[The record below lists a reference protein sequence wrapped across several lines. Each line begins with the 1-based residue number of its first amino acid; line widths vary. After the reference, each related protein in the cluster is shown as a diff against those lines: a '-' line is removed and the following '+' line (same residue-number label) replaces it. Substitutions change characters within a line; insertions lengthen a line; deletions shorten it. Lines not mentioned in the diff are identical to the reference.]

1 MQNKPPK
8 LAKPP
13 RLFTEGQELRVY
25 LDLVAVGSLYGGSVT
40 TGKGAQM
47 VMAYARC
54 LDEVR
59 KLGIFERVIAVDS
72 SVDCDVFVT
81 LAPMGGVDKGY
92 GPFVAGLTRF
102 PARED
107 GSRYAEI
114 RLNEAADWIFAKR
127 RWWQFGY
134 KPRFE
139 RWLNHEMLHALGCA
153 HTTDK
158 VSPALSILDEG
169 NWVDNTATI
178 PSFDRAYVRRIYG
191 LGDAFGGMV

>member
-1 MQNKPPK
+1 MSNKPPK

-13 RLFTEGQELRVY
+13 RIFTEGQELRVY
-25 LDLVAVGSLYGGSVT
+25 LDLVAVHEHYSASH
-40 TGKGAQM
+40 K
-47 VMAYARC
+47 AYDMEAAYRRC

-72 SVDCDVFVT
+72 SAECDVFVT

-102 PARED
+102 PARGD
-107 GSRYAEI
+107 GNRYAEI
-114 RLNEAADWIFAKR
+114 RLNEAADWTFSPR

-139 RWLNHEMLHALGCA
+139 RWLNHEMLHALGCS

-158 VSPALSILDEG
+158 VSLAPSILDED
-169 NWVDNTATI
+169 NWGDNSAEI
-178 PSFDRAYVRRIYG
+178 PAFDRAYVRRIYG
-191 LGDAFGGMV
+191 LGDGFGGMV